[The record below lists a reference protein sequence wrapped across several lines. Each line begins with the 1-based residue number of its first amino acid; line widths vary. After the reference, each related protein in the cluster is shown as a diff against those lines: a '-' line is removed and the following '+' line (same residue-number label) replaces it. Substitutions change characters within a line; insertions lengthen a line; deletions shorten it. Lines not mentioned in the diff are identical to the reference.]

1 MFVPVPTFKGLNN
14 VTDPLKL
21 DWSNLTRADN
31 VEITDEG
38 TLQRAHGYSATGY
51 VASAI
56 AGAYATEDFQRMY
69 VIDGG
74 ELRALNPGMGSYA
87 VLATGLASAPAY
99 FAEANGQV
107 FFSNGTDYGWIVGN
121 EYRSWA
127 LPLPAMPGCGVSSGS
142 LVGGRYRVTCTF
154 TAADGRESGNGDV
167 AVLELADG
175 SAVNISAPQAAGYT
189 TSIYVTRKDG
199 TVFYLLAQGAN
210 AIYSGSPN
218 SLGVELRF
226 PDVSPPR
233 GLLPAFYG
241 GRAFLG
247 EYFPGSDMSVIWPS
261 LPLAYHHFR
270 YGDGI
275 GVPGELR
282 VLCASEALLAI
293 ATDRGIYEWDG
304 QLKLVAPFGVPPGFH
319 ACKHRGR
326 VYIWTLRG
334 AARLGPFENL
344 TGANISVAPGLFAGG
359 CVIEQQGMRRY
370 VVALRKGGNAFNPG

>member
-127 LPLPAMPGCGVSSGS
+127 LPRQQRQL
-142 LVGGRYRVTCTF
+142 
-154 TAADGRESGNGDV
+154 
-167 AVLELADG
+167 
-175 SAVNISAPQAAGYT
+175 
-189 TSIYVTRKDG
+189 
-199 TVFYLLAQGAN
+199 
-210 AIYSGSPN
+210 
-218 SLGVELRF
+218 
-226 PDVSPPR
+226 
-233 GLLPAFYG
+233 G
-241 GRAFLG
+241 GRAL
-247 EYFPGSDMSVIWPS
+247 PGDVH
-261 LPLAYHHFR
+261 LHR
-270 YGDGI
+270 
-275 GVPGELR
+275 
-282 VLCASEALLAI
+282 
-293 ATDRGIYEWDG
+293 
-304 QLKLVAPFGVPPGFH
+304 
-319 ACKHRGR
+319 RGR
-326 VYIWTLRG
+326 ARERQRRRG
-334 AARLGPFENL
+334 GAR
-344 TGANISVAPGLFAGG
+344 ARRWQRRQHQRAAGG
-359 CVIEQQGMRRY
+359 RLHHQHLRHAQGRDGVLPAGAGGQRDLQRLAQQPWRRA
-370 VVALRKGGNAFNPG
+370 ALPR